1 MKTAPATETS
11 AMSVIRE
18 GFYRIGDTDARPVV
32 VSELQTILRSV
43 RRSVNC
49 AFWYASKWAW
59 NFGVFMGL

>member
-1 MKTAPATETS
+1 
-11 AMSVIRE
+11 MSVIRE